1 MWWQKYRIVLYLSQ
15 ISPPNRRT
23 RVKNLN
29 QASLIILLAVF
40 YFAGVYFAVSA
51 LVPALAF
58 QTALVAVIGAMVTY
72 RILGITGSDRP
83 GAPLAILILTP
94 IVCVAAGLVWW
105 VMRLLGFWEIQ

>member
-1 MWWQKYRIVLYLSQ
+1 M
-15 ISPPNRRT
+15 
-23 RVKNLN
+23 KNLN

-58 QTALVAVIGAMVTY
+58 QAALVAVIGTMIAY
-72 RILGITGSDRP
+72 RILGLTGSDKP

-94 IVCVAAGLVWW
+94 VICVAAGIVWW
-105 VMRLLGFWEIQ
+105 VIRLLGFWEIN